1 MFEELKNK
9 VYLANMKLYQ
19 YGLVPLTWGNVSAR
33 LDNYIVIKPSGVE
46 YSTMS
51 PQDMVVVDLNGNII
65 DGKLRPSSDTKT
77 HLEIYRSCSKITSVC
92 HTHSK
97 YATSFAQAGISI
109 KAMGTTHA
117 DYFFGDIPCTRTLTN
132 EEVTTDYELNTGKV
146 IAETFKDRDW
156 LEVPAVLVMQHG
168 PFTWG
173 SNIDKGGMDAV
184 ENAIV
189 LEEVAQINFQTMLIN
204 PNTSILPDY
213 VLNKH
218 YYRKHGA
225 NAYYGQK

>member
-204 PNTSILPDY
+204 PNSSILPDY

>member
-33 LDNYIVIKPSGVE
+33 LDNYVVIKPSGVE

-51 PQDMVVVDLNGNII
+51 SQDMVVVDLNGNII

-204 PNTSILPDY
+204 PNSSLLPNY